1 MFLRRRTIPW
11 FLGSAVFTI
20 AAFSALVVSAD
31 SPSSGEISLYDDDDD
46 EKDSASMI
54 LEILSGAGCCSGH
67 GGVRGCIAGKA
78 LCGDGFASACKCKI
92 RPF

>member
-31 SPSSGEISLYDDDDD
+31 SPSSGEIS
-46 EKDSASMI
+46 SMMTMMMKKI
-54 LEILSGAGCCSGH
+54 LP
-67 GGVRGCIAGKA
+67 R
-78 LCGDGFASACKCKI
+78 
-92 RPF
+92 